1 MVSAVIFSSL
11 FWNMSI
17 IGEAAPGDIGYQW
30 EGAYTTNGT
39 YNFPQGSQVTA
50 AINVNHKIDTT
61 NLIVGHVYLV
71 NIYTNV
77 YLTAETGTIF
87 TSSSSNTIKLPGWDD
102 FQSTPVGYVKTQY
115 TLPYEGGDTVSFRG
129 TYVGRASDGNCTAKV
144 RMPIK
149 IEFIDT
155 TEKTTNEHL
164 DDINK
169 GIEAGNDI
177 AKETQEQEKK
187 FFDGFFG
194 NLIESLIGV
203 FVPEDGY
210 FSDYFNRLNDF
221 FSDKFGFL
229 YSPIDIM
236 VQFFELFMNIGDTPE
251 LTFPGF
257 SIMGYTVWEPV
268 TVNWEELVSG
278 FGLFDYIRVGG
289 DAIIIIS
296 FVNFVSK
303 KYEEV
308 VGS

>member
-1 MVSAVIFSSL
+1 MSAVIFSSL
-11 FWNMSI
+11 FWSVSI
-17 IGEAAPGDIGYQW
+17 SAEAAPGDVGYQW
-30 EGAYTTNGT
+30 EGRYTTNSS
-39 YNFPQGSQVTA
+39 YNFPSGSETTVP
-50 AINVNHKIDTT
+50 INVNHKIDTT
-61 NLIVGHVYLV
+61 NMVVGHVYLV
-71 NIYTNV
+71 NVYTNIYTSS
-77 YLTAETGTIF
+77 ETVTIF
-87 TSSSSNTIKLPGWDD
+87 TSSTSNTLKLPGWDS

-115 TLPYEGGDTVSFRG
+115 TLPYEGGDTVSFKG
-129 TYVGRASDGNCTAKV
+129 TLVGRSSGASASAKV
-144 RMPIK
+144 TMALK
-149 IEFIDT
+149 VEFIDT

-169 GIEAGNDI
+169 GIEAGNEI
-177 AKETQEQEKK
+177 AQETQEQEKK

-194 NLIESLIGV
+194 NLVESLVGV

-236 VQFFELFMNIGDTPE
+236 VQFFGLFINIGDAPE

-268 TVNWEELVSG
+268 TVNWEELVSA

-289 DAIIIIS
+289 DAIIVIS
-296 FVNFVSK
+296 FLNFVSK